1 VTENQRLQV
10 RVFKDLEELSRAA
23 AELFTAISKKSI
35 ASRGGFVVALSGGS
49 TPHLLYSLLGSPWY
63 RDVIDWSRMYIFW
76 TDERCVPK
84 DHAESNYR
92 LAHDAFL
99 SRAPLPAQNIHRIRG
114 EYEPRMAAEA
124 YEDELRNFFSGPGA
138 IVFDLIILG
147 VGEDGH
153 TASLFPGSP
162 ALDERTR
169 PAVPVYLEEPKIN
182 RVTLTLPVL
191 NNAAQV
197 LFLASGRPKAAAV
210 HEIVEDGNPKQ
221 YPAGLVQPLQG
232 SIVWMIDQEASS
244 ALAKPFH
251 TSVLN
256 ERR

>member
-1 VTENQRLQV
+1 MTEKQRLQV
-10 RVFKDLEELSRAA
+10 RVFKDLEELSRVA

-35 ASRGGFVVALSGGS
+35 ASHGGVVVALSGGS
-49 TPHLLYSLLGSPWY
+49 TPHQLYSLLGSPRY
-63 RDVIDWSRMYIFW
+63 RDVIDWSRMHIFW
-76 TDERCVPK
+76 ADERCVPK
-84 DHAESNYR
+84 DQLESNYR
-92 LAHDAFL
+92 LAYDAFL
-99 SRAPLPAQNIHRIRG
+99 SHVPLPAQNIHRIRG
-114 EYEPRMAAEA
+114 EDEPHKAAKA

-162 ALDERTR
+162 ALDERMR
-169 PAVPVYLEEPKIN
+169 PAVPVYLQEPKIN

-191 NNAAQV
+191 NHAAQI
-197 LFLASGRPKAAAV
+197 LFLASGRAKAGVV
-210 HEIVEDGNPKQ
+210 HEIMEDGNPKQ
-221 YPAGLVQPLQG
+221 YPAGLVRPLQG
-232 SIVWMIDQEASS
+232 SIVWMIDHEASS
-244 ALAKPFH
+244 ALTKPFP

>member
-1 VTENQRLQV
+1 MTERQRLQV
-10 RVFKDLEELSRAA
+10 RVFQDLEELSRVA
-23 AELFTAISKKSI
+23 AELFTALSKKSI
-35 ASRGGFVVALSGGS
+35 ASSGRFVVALSGGS
-49 TPHLLYSLLGSPWY
+49 TPHRLYSLLGSSWY

-84 DHAESNYR
+84 DHPESNYK

-99 SRAPLPAQNIHRIRG
+99 SRVPLPAQNIHRIRG
-114 EYEPRMAAEA
+114 EDEPRKAAEA

-162 ALDERTR
+162 ALDEKLR
-169 PAVPVYLEEPKIN
+169 PAVPVYFEEPKIN
-182 RVTLTLPVL
+182 RITLTLPVL
-191 NNAAQV
+191 NHAVQV
-197 LFLASGRPKAAAV
+197 LFLASGRAKAGAV

-232 SIVWMIDQEASS
+232 SVVWMIDREASS
-244 ALAKPFH
+244 ALARPFH